1 MKDSTS
7 RRECVTLID
16 SSRAGVPAPDAIY
29 LNGLIWP
36 GAHEHGNVGGGAR
49 ADDSGVGEPTALA
62 VGHGRVVGCGSTAE
76 ILELAGPGTEII
88 DLAGRRVVPGL
99 IDGHIHAVRAGVTWD
114 QELHWTGMPDV
125 ASALE
130 SIRRAAAT
138 ASPGAWIRAVGG
150 WHPTQF
156 QEGRPPTRQELD
168 EVSVGHPVYVQ
179 ALYEVAVL
187 NTAGLRVTGLDS
199 FVGDPPGGVIQ
210 RYPNGEPTGC
220 ISGMGGFARCLEV
233 MGARNA
239 SEQRESTTEMMS
251 ELHAAGLT
259 GLVDPGGF
267 GMPPERYEALFDL
280 WRNGGL
286 TMRMRLFVSAVDA
299 GMEYQQL
306 NDWLRHGQSQ
316 FGDDMLRLIGIGE
329 VVHYGCHDFEGLDPS
344 FAIEEGAREEL
355 LAISRRTAQRGWP
368 MHIHAILDS
377 SIDVILDCWE
387 TVNREIPLSDLRFS
401 LAHADTISRRNI
413 ARLRA
418 LGAGVVVDDHLVFKS
433 ALSEA
438 AWGTEAI
445 RRAPPLTDLLAA
457 GVPVAAST
465 DATRASSY
473 SPWLALWWLVAGHS
487 LDGVQRRAPEQCMT
501 RQQALHAYTAGSAWL
516 SFEEGDRG
524 HLHIGA
530 RADFAV
536 LDVDYLTIPTDEIP
550 AITSDLTVVGGR
562 QVHASGA
569 ITASIADRRTDVADN
584 IH

>member
-1 MKDSTS
+1 MPEQFIRLRIDSLNEGVNSKKDSTS
-7 RRECVTLID
+7 RREGFTLIG
-16 SSRAGVPAPDAIY
+16 SSRAGVPVPDAIY

-36 GAHEHGNVGGGAR
+36 GALEYGNVGGGAR
-49 ADDSGVGEPTALA
+49 ADDNGVGEPTALA
-62 VGHGRVVGCGSTAE
+62 VGLGRVVGCGSTAE
-76 ILELAGPGTEII
+76 ILELAGPGTEIT

-99 IDGHIHAVRAGVTWD
+99 IDGHIHAVRAGATWD

-156 QEGRPPTRQELD
+156 QEGRPPTREELD
-168 EVSVGHPVYVQ
+168 EVSAGHPVYVQ
-179 ALYEVAVL
+179 ALYEAAVL
-187 NTAGLRVTGLDS
+187 NTAGLRVTGLDR
-199 FVGDPPGGVIQ
+199 FVGDPTGGVIQ

-233 MGARNA
+233 MGARSA
-239 SEQRESTTEMMS
+239 DEERASTTAMMS

-280 WRNGGL
+280 WRNGDL
-286 TMRMRLFVSAVDA
+286 TMRTRLFVSAVDA

-368 MHIHAILDS
+368 NLGWRDPGWLKSGDARTAGQSAIAALRS
-377 SIDVILDCWE
+377 RCAFTSKNSTWLMAAF
-387 TVNREIPLSDLRFS
+387 TVSLRKG
-401 LAHADTISRRNI
+401 L
-413 ARLRA
+413 
-418 LGAGVVVDDHLVFKS
+418 
-433 ALSEA
+433 
-438 AWGTEAI
+438 AI
-445 RRAPPLTDLLAA
+445 RNVGSGRE
-457 GVPVAAST
+457 PVS
-465 DATRASSY
+465 RSS
-473 SPWLALWWLVAGHS
+473 G
-487 LDGVQRRAPEQCMT
+487 
-501 RQQALHAYTAGSAWL
+501 
-516 SFEEGDRG
+516 
-524 HLHIGA
+524 
-530 RADFAV
+530 
-536 LDVDYLTIPTDEIP
+536 
-550 AITSDLTVVGGR
+550 
-562 QVHASGA
+562 
-569 ITASIADRRTDVADN
+569 
-584 IH
+584 